1 MPPKPLFLIVMK
13 TSIYLLTALLAAAL
27 AGCQSTSQNQRR
39 GAGIGAATG
48 AVIGGIIGHQ
58 SGETGAGAAI
68 GAAVGA
74 AAGGAY
80 GTHQDRREAE
90 VADQDSYGFT
100 SSDYLAVMTPDEMDI
115 LRSRTSS
122 RDTDTLASHL
132 TSEEKSNLRRRAAQ
146 TGQIAE

>member
-1 MPPKPLFLIVMK
+1 MK
-13 TSIYLLTALLAAAL
+13 TSNILLTALLAAAL
-27 AGCQSTSQNQRR
+27 AGCQSTTENQRR

-80 GTHQDRREAE
+80 GTHQDRRASDM
-90 VADQDSYGFT
+90 VDADSYGFT
-100 SSDYLAVMTPDEMDI
+100 PSDYLAVMTADEMDI

-122 RDTDTLASHL
+122 RDTETLADHL
-132 TSEEKSNLRRRAAQ
+132 TSEEKANLRRRAAQ